1 MFQKFKPV
9 PLVFMVVSIL
19 YFIYVVS
26 MGSSTMIGDEIG
38 GDPGGMLLPL
48 VLSIFMFIASS
59 VILFTDKKT
68 VASEEIEQK
77 VELRLF
83 LLTIVVAILYVVVMR
98 PLGFV
103 LSTVLLLF
111 TLTYFYQMGIVNKK
125 DINVWAIGSLSSIAI
140 LLLIYTIG
148 RKITRY
154 LLLSVRAKTIPQWM
168 GNSTVTVSIVLI
180 ILFCFYL
187 LLLKIEKKWFKSGVT
202 TESYVYAFK
211 AGKMAI
217 ITTELVYLIFRQ
229 MFLVELVRGLIYW

>member
-1 MFQKFKPV
+1 MFQKFKLG

-19 YFIYVVS
+19 YFFYVVS

-77 VELRLF
+77 VEPRLF
-83 LLTIVVAILYVVVMR
+83 ILTIIVAILYVVVMR

-111 TLTYFYQMGIVNKK
+111 TLTYFYQMDTVNKK
-125 DINVWAIGSLSSIAI
+125 YINVWAIGSLSSIAI

-180 ILFCFYL
+180 ILFISYL
-187 LLLKIEKKWFKSGVT
+187 LFVKIENKWFKRGVAQ
-202 TESYVYAFK
+202 ESYVNAFK
-211 AGKMAI
+211 AGTMAI

-229 MFLVELVRGLIYW
+229 MFLVELVSGLIYW